1 MGHKADATP
10 MNMLKLLTIVRR
22 SGYRG
27 NIPIE
32 TLALQRPDY
41 DPFVE
46 VPKVLAEV
54 REAMKATASIP
65 PDANG

>member
-1 MGHKADATP
+1 MD
-10 MNMLKLLTIVRR
+10 MLKLLTIIRK

-27 NIPIE
+27 NIPLE

-46 VPKVLAEV
+46 IPKVLGDV
-54 REAMKATASIP
+54 REATKATVSIQ
-65 PDANG
+65 PDA